1 MSLAVITQEVRYLS
15 STQIYLLSL
24 WLYDSIMWLDNVIG
38 FVTMYEK
45 GKDRERQREKQSCK
59 LSRLVYNVL

>member
-1 MSLAVITQEVRYLS
+1 MSLTVITQEVRYLS

-45 GKDRERQREKQSCK
+45 GKDRERQTEKQSCK
-59 LSRLVYNVL
+59 HSRLVYNVL

>member
-1 MSLAVITQEVRYLS
+1 MSLTVITQEVRYLS

>member
-1 MSLAVITQEVRYLS
+1 MSMTVITQEVRYLS

-24 WLYDSIMWLDNVIG
+24 WLYDGIMWLDSVIG

-45 GKDRERQREKQSCK
+45 GKDRERQTEKQSCK